1 MTIGLACSD
10 GGHLTSM
17 CELMEAFGERDIFLI
32 TYEGIRKPSG
42 FHRVY
47 YIRRMYNNPFK
58 FIVGSL
64 QILRVLICERPSM
77 SISTG
82 SEVAIPFML
91 FSKLLGSK
99 TVYVESVARISVL
112 SRAGLLLYGKVD
124 YFLVQWPELLKKYGS
139 KAEYR
144 GRLL

>member
-1 MTIGLACSD
+1 
-10 GGHLTSM
+10 
-17 CELMEAFGERDIFLI
+17 
-32 TYEGIRKPSG
+32 
-42 FHRVY
+42 
-47 YIRRMYNNPFK
+47 MYNDPFK
-58 FIVGSL
+58 SIIGSL
-64 QILRVLICERPSM
+64 QILRILVRERPSM

-82 SEVAIPFML
+82 SEVAIPFMFL
-91 FSKLLGSK
+91 SKLLESK
-99 TVYVESVARISVL
+99 TVYVESVARVSAL